1 MKKIISTSLA
11 LAILLNVTACG
22 TFLYPER
29 KQQSNPGRID
39 PSIVILDGL
48 GLLFFIIP
56 GAVAFAVDFGNKTI
70 YIPEDESS
78 SLELKDMKV
87 VKVDKDFITEEMAA
101 KIVTDKTGKN
111 FDISK
116 AEIYKLDAN
125 GKKVRVE

>member
-1 MKKIISTSLA
+1 MKKIISTSVA
-11 LAILLNVTACG
+11 MAILLNVTACG

-29 KQQSNPGRID
+29 KQQKNPGRID

-56 GAVAFAVDFGNKTI
+56 GAVSFAVDFGNKTI

-87 VKVDKDFITEEMAA
+87 VTVDKDALTQEMAA

-111 FDISK
+111 FDISN
-116 AEIYKLDAN
+116 AEIYKLDSS